1 MCCKNHSQFPSLP
14 TSLEKLTAVQAAVVQ
29 YIAQAMHSHT
39 LQYASSQHLPC
50 TFWSYSWVHLKVFF
64 CVLRPYSYH
73 FPTAHLDLD
82 CGGSPDFLHV
92 SHLLLIW
99 DGKKFFPKQARDNL
113 FSESWLCPRPPPGMT
128 CPKCLSNEMPRPGG
142 ILFRCLSHLNWIL
155 LMWRGS
161 SSTPSPSRI
170 TELLT
175 L

>member
-39 LQYASSQHLPC
+39 HTLTRLELQYASSQHLPC

-82 CGGSPDFLHV
+82 WGGSPDFLHV

-99 DGKKFFPKQARDNL
+99 DGKKFFPNRREIIFSASPDSAPGLLLVWHARNA
-113 FSESWLCPRPPPGMT
+113 SPT
-128 CPKCLSNEMPRPGG
+128 KCRVQEAS
-142 ILFRCLSHLNWIL
+142 CSDAWA
-155 LMWRGS
+155 
-161 SSTPSPSRI
+161 T
-170 TELLT
+170 
-175 L
+175 

>member
-39 LQYASSQHLPC
+39 HTLTRLELQYASSQHLPC

-99 DGKKFFPKQARDNL
+99 DGKKFFPNRR
-113 FSESWLCPRPPPGMT
+113 EIT
-128 CPKCLSNEMPRPGG
+128 CPKCLSNEMPRPGA